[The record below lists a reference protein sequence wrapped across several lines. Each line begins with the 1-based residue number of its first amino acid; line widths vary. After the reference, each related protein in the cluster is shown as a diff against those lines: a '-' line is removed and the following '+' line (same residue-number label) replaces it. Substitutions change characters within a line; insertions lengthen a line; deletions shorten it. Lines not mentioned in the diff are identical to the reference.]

1 MNKNPIPLFKVFM
14 SEEAA
19 DNSKKVL
26 QSGYITQG
34 PVVDNFEKNYQGTLM

>member
-1 MNKNPIPLFKVFM
+1 M

-34 PVVDNFEKNYQGTLM
+34 PVVDEFEKNYQGSLM